1 MTKILIVEDLSE
13 TRRWL
18 SEIVSAAF
26 EQSEIHEAA
35 SMRAGIAQ
43 AAARDYDV
51 ELIDLGL
58 PDGSGLDVLRNLRLL
73 RPQTVCVV
81 TTVMG
86 DDASIVGALSAGA
99 QGYLLKEQPQG
110 LLVRQLKQ
118 MAEGIPALSPSVARR
133 IMEHFKRTGPAA
145 PEDDLTGREREV
157 LGLIGRGLRN
167 GEVAES
173 LGISENTVAGYIKDI
188 YRKLGISSRAEAS
201 WHAARLGLGEAPASG
216 KKGK

>member
-1 MTKILIVEDLSE
+1 MTRVLIVEDLSE

-18 SEIVSAAF
+18 AEIVTSAF
-26 EQSEIHEAA
+26 PGCEIHEAA
-35 SMRAGIAQ
+35 SMRAGIGQ
-43 AAARDYDV
+43 VAARDFEV
-51 ELIDLGL
+51 ALIDLGL

-73 RPQTVCVV
+73 RPQTICVV

-99 QGYLLKEQPQG
+99 QGYLLKEQPQD
-110 LLVRQLKQ
+110 LLTRQLRQ

-133 IMEHFKRTGPAA
+133 IMEHFRRTGPAA
-145 PEDDLTGREREV
+145 PDDDLTTREREV

-167 GEVAES
+167 GEVAAQ
-173 LGISENTVAGYIKDI
+173 LAITENTVAGYIKSI

-201 WHAARLGLGEAPASG
+201 WHAARLGLSDPTGGRA
-216 KKGK
+216 

>member
-18 SEIVSAAF
+18 GEIVSAAF
-26 EQSEIHEAA
+26 DESEIHEAA

-51 ELIDLGL
+51 ALIDLGL

-99 QGYLLKEQPQG
+99 QGYLLKEQPQD

-118 MAEGIPALSPSVARR
+118 MTEGIPALSPSVARR

-167 GEVAES
+167 GEVAEA

-201 WHAARLGLGEAPASG
+201 WHAARLGLGEAPATN
-216 KKGK
+216 KKSK

>member
-26 EQSEIHEAA
+26 EKSEIHEAA

-51 ELIDLGL
+51 ALIDLGL

-99 QGYLLKEQPQG
+99 QGYLLKEQPQD